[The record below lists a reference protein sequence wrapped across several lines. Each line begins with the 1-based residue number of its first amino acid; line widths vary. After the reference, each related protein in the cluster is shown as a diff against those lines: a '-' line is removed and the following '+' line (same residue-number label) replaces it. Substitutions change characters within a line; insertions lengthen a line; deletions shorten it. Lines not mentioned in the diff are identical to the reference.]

1 LHPLTV
7 PTPASHLRPHSSI
20 TAITLCCFLL
30 PFLQTSAAESA
41 TTNSASE
48 LHWSLKP
55 VVRPSVPSVHDR
67 KWKPRNP
74 IDNFIFAGL
83 EKVKISPSPEASRRV
98 LIRRLYF
105 DLIGLP
111 PTPEEVEAYEK
122 DKSPYAYEKVV
133 EHLLGSEHYGERWAR
148 HWLDVVRFAE
158 THGFEMNQPRPNA
171 WLYRDYVIYAFNHD
185 KPYDRFILEQFAG
198 DVFGEDPATG
208 FLVGGAWD
216 QVKSPDPGLTAA
228 QRADELHDM
237 VSTASSAFLG
247 LTVGCARCH
256 NHKFDPVPQTDYY
269 AIKACLSG
277 VQHGERALR
286 TADQAAREQEADL
299 DRKSIARIESEM
311 ERFEPIASTGKI
323 IFINPEPAFGS
334 KQVQTLRAAR
344 RANFPEGPA
353 RGQKDDPG
361 DLSRMPNFTHG
372 YLAFSNAPNVDVF
385 ASEPAVE
392 GKFHLWLSWACAKD
406 VCARDAHLLLDRDG
420 DLTTTNDQVE
430 IARLD
435 QTQFANGD
443 AAPQGKPVWS
453 DFYDGGT
460 WDFSKTSKII
470 LRGGATSVEV
480 SIGTYALVEASP
492 DTDAAASSA
501 SGSGLASAS
510 PAGPPQFLRSAVNPR
525 RNIERFQPAQAKR
538 LRFTVTRT
546 SDVEPC
552 IDELEIFTAEP
563 VPRNIALAS
572 AGTKATASSVFPN
585 SDLHRL
591 EHINDGKYGNSHS
604 WISSE
609 VGKGWVELEFPG
621 EVTINRVVWGRDREE
636 QFADRLAL
644 DYRIEV
650 ARGSN
655 DWRVVAS
662 SQDRIQFK
670 AGRPASTDLTLHNLP
685 KEEATDLKTLLD
697 KRTELQ
703 GKIAK
708 LSSGPMVYAGKFDTS
723 PQPTHRLQR
732 GDAMQEREI
741 VQPGVL
747 SAIPISFNLESV
759 GEYGSSKPL
768 TDDQQRR
775 LALARWIANPTNP
788 LPARVM
794 VNRLWQH
801 HFGEGLVSTPSDFG
815 KNGAL
820 PNNPALLDWLA
831 AEFVHPDYS
840 FESAR
845 AGKAQ
850 GTTPTSAR
858 PWSFKHIQRLIV
870 TSASYRQ
877 SSASRPDGVAKDAAS
892 RLLWRFPPQ
901 RLEAEPLR
909 DSILA
914 VSGKLNLTPGGP
926 GFSSFETNDNY
937 VRVYNPRKEFGPTE
951 WRRMIYMTKVRMQ
964 QDSTFG
970 AFDCP
975 DGGQITPKRIKSTT
989 PLQALNLLNSDFM
1002 AQQSGFFAARLEK
1015 EAEASVDARVR
1026 LAFELAFSRMPAAD
1040 ELKASKRLVADYGLP
1055 AFCRAV
1061 LNSNEFIFVE

>member
-1 LHPLTV
+1 
-7 PTPASHLRPHSSI
+7 
-20 TAITLCCFLL
+20 
-30 PFLQTSAAESA
+30 
-41 TTNSASE
+41 
-48 LHWSLKP
+48 
-55 VVRPSVPSVHDR
+55 
-67 KWKPRNP
+67 
-74 IDNFIFAGL
+74 
-83 EKVKISPSPEASRRV
+83 V

-122 DKSPYAYEKVV
+122 DKSAFAYEKVV
-133 EHLLGSEHYGERWAR
+133 EHLLASPHYGERWAR

-171 WLYRDYVIYAFNHD
+171 WLYRDYVIYAFNQD

-256 NHKFDPVPQTDYY
+256 SHKFDPVPQTDYY

-277 VQHGERALR
+277 VQHGERPLR
-286 TADQAAREQEADL
+286 TPDQLAREQEAQQK
-299 DRKSIARIESEM
+299 RKAIVQIESEM
-311 ERFEPIASTGKI
+311 ERFEPIASSRKI

-344 RANFPEGPA
+344 RANFPDGSG
-353 RGQKDDPG
+353 RGQKEDTG

-372 YLAFSNAPNVDVF
+372 FLAFSNAPNADVF
-385 ASEPAVE
+385 ASELGVE
-392 GKFHLWLSWACAKD
+392 GKYHLWFSWGCAKD
-406 VCARDAHLLLDRDG
+406 ACARDALFRLDRDG

-430 IARLD
+430 IARID

-443 AAPQGKPVWS
+443 GAPEGKPVWS

-460 WDFSKTSKII
+460 WDLSKTSKIV
-470 LRGGATSVEV
+470 LRGGASSAEV
-480 SIGTYALVEASP
+480 SIGTFALVEETAAGADPSP
-492 DTDAAASSA
+492 PGGTSPSPPAPLPRGEGGSRARSSLVAAPI
-501 SGSGLASAS
+501 G
-510 PAGPPQFLRSAVNPR
+510 PAQFLRPAVNAR
-525 RNIERFQPAQAKR
+525 RNIERFQPVRAKR

-552 IDELEIFTAEP
+552 IDELEVFTAEP
-563 VPRNIALAS
+563 EPRNIALAS

-609 VGKGWVELEFPG
+609 VGKGWVELEFPE
-621 EVTINRVVWGRDREE
+621 EVAIDRVVWGRDREE
-636 QFADRLAL
+636 QFSDRLAL

-650 ARGSN
+650 AIGTN
-655 DWRVVAS
+655 DWRTVAS
-662 SQDRIQFK
+662 SHDRVPFK
-670 AGRPASTDLTLHNLP
+670 AGQPASTDLTLHTLP
-685 KEEATDLKTLLD
+685 KTEASELKKLLD
-697 KRTELQ
+697 KRSDLQ
-703 GKIAK
+703 AQVTK
-708 LSSGPMVYAGKFDTS
+708 LTSGPMVYAGKFDES

-732 GDAMQEREI
+732 GDPMQDREI
-741 VQPGVL
+741 VEPGVL
-747 SAIPISFNLESV
+747 SAIPVAFKLESNADPT
-759 GEYGSSKPL
+759 GQGSPSNRM
-768 TDDQQRR
+768 TQDQQRR
-775 LALARWIANPTNP
+775 LALAQWIANPTNP

-831 AEFVHPDYS
+831 AEFVHPEYS
-840 FESAR
+840 FEAAA

-850 GTTPTSAR
+850 GTNASSAK
-858 PWSFKHIQRLIV
+858 PWSIKHIHRLIV
-870 TSASYRQ
+870 TSTAYRQ

-909 DSILA
+909 DTILA
-914 VSGKLNLTPGGP
+914 VSGKLNPTPGGP
-926 GFSSFETNDNY
+926 GFSAFETNENY
-937 VRVYNPRKEFGPTE
+937 VRVYNPKKEFGPTE

-989 PLQALNLLNSDFM
+989 PLQALNLLNSEFM
-1002 AQQSGFFAARLEK
+1002 VQQSELFSTRLEK
-1015 EAEASVDARVR
+1015 EAGPNVEAQVR
-1026 LAFELAFSRMPAAD
+1026 LAFWLAFSRPPEVD
-1040 ELKASKRLVADYGLP
+1040 ESKASKKLIANHSLA
-1055 AFCRAV
+1055 AFCRAIF
-1061 LNSNEFIFVE
+1061 NSNEFIFVE